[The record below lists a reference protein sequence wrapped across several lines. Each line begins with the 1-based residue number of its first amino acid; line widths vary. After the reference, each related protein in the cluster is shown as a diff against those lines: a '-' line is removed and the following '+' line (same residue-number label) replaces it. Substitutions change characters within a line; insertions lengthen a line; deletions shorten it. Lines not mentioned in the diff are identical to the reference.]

1 MDLKLNFVSTVVI
14 GRFNPSI
21 LTVEFLKNE
30 CGIEIGEGKTVS
42 PAQVLIATEIHFR
55 EKGTQFLAD
64 LERFQVRESE
74 ISDIAEARSPEFV
87 KIYLEKL
94 PYTPIVAC
102 GVNFAYTIHL
112 EEADKKG
119 FQTFLSNE
127 VVLFDLF
134 QIDSYDLDTERS
146 HVNSK
151 DTFTSLWNLNFEI
164 KEGLKSNI
172 RIRLLEGDNVY
183 EMNHNIEAP
192 NLDKDKEH
200 LALITDNL
208 HENITYHK
216 DIIDKFFKGVKDA

>member
-1 MDLKLNFVSTVVI
+1 MDLKLGFVSTVVI

-21 LTVEFLKNE
+21 LTAEFLKNE
-30 CGIEIGEGKTVS
+30 CGIEIGEGKTVT
-42 PAQVLIATEIHFR
+42 PGQVPIAREIHFR

-87 KIYLEKL
+87 RIYLERL

-102 GVNFAYTIHL
+102 GVNFAYVIRL

-119 FQTFLSNE
+119 FQAFLANE
-127 VVLFDLF
+127 TVLFDLF
-134 QIDSYDLDTERS
+134 QIDSFDLDTERS
-146 HVNSK
+146 HVNGK
-151 DTFTSLWNLNFEI
+151 NAFTRLWNLNFEI
-164 KEGLKSNI
+164 KEGLKLAI
-172 RIRLLEGDNVY
+172 RIRLLERDNVY

-192 NLDKDKEH
+192 NLDKNKEH

-208 HENITYHK
+208 HQNITYHK

>member
-42 PAQVLIATEIHFR
+42 PVQVPIAREIHFR

>member
-21 LTVEFLKNE
+21 LTVEFLRNE

-42 PAQVLIATEIHFR
+42 PAQVPIAREIHFR
-55 EKGTQFLAD
+55 EKGTQFSAD

-87 KIYLEKL
+87 KIFLEKL

-102 GVNFAYTIHL
+102 GINFSYTTCL

-119 FQTFLSNE
+119 FHASLANE

-134 QIDSYDLDTERS
+134 QIGSFSLDTERS
-146 HVNSK
+146 HVKSK
-151 DTFTSLWNLNFEI
+151 DTSTILWNLTFEI
-164 KEGLKSNI
+164 KEGLKSAI

-183 EMNHNIEAP
+183 ELNHNIEVP
-192 NLDKDKEH
+192 DLEKDREQ

-208 HENITYHK
+208 DENITYHK
-216 DIIDKFFKGVKDA
+216 DIIDELFKGVKDA